1 MPSLTVIVPFY
12 NEETFLSESLHR
24 LINTNLAD
32 KILLIDDCSNDKS
45 AEIAKKFENNYKNI
59 SLIQSSVNT
68 GKGGAMSLSVNNLD
82 TDFVVVHDA
91 DLEYNPSDLIEMFN
105 LAVDNP
111 EHLILGTRFVGNKK
125 RKNIYKR
132 TYFANQFLSMFFSII
147 YGKKITDVATCYK
160 MMSSNNFKKIEITE
174 NGFAVEIEILSKFL
188 KITKDV
194 MEFPIDYSGRSYQE
208 GKKIRLMDGFK
219 YVYSIVKYRF

>member
-12 NEETFLSESLHR
+12 NEETFLSKSLYR

-45 AEIAKKFENNYKNI
+45 AEIAKKFEREFNNI
-59 SLIQSSVNT
+59 SLIQSSVNS
-68 GKGGAMSLSVNNLD
+68 GKGGAMSLSVNYLD

-91 DLEYNPSDLIEMFN
+91 DLEYNPTDLIEMFN

-111 EHLILGTRFVGNKK
+111 EYLILGTRFVGKKK

-147 YGKKITDVATCYK
+147 HRKKITDVATCYK
-160 MMSSNNFKKIEITE
+160 MMSSNNFKKIEISE
-174 NGFAVEIEILSKFL
+174 KGFAVEIEILSKFL
-188 KITKDV
+188 KLTKDV
-194 MEFPIDYSGRSYQE
+194 REFPIDYSGRSYQE
-208 GKKIRLMDGFK
+208 GKKIKLTDGFK
-219 YVYSIVKYRF
+219 YIYSTIKYKF

>member
-91 DLEYNPSDLIEMFN
+91 DLEYNPTDLIEMFN

-188 KITKDV
+188 KTTKDLI
-194 MEFPIDYSGRSYQE
+194 EYPIDYTGRSYQE
-208 GKKIRLMDGFK
+208 GKKIKLMDGFK

>member
-12 NEETFLSESLHR
+12 NEEIFLSESLHR

-59 SLIQSSVNT
+59 SLIQSSVNS

-91 DLEYNPSDLIEMFN
+91 DLEYNPTDLIEMFN

-111 EHLILGTRFVGNKK
+111 EHLILGTRFVGKKK

-147 YGKKITDVATCYK
+147 HGKKITDVATCYK
-160 MMSSNNFKKIEITE
+160 MMSSNNFKKLEITE

-188 KITKDV
+188 KITKDL
-194 MEFPIDYSGRSYQE
+194 MEYPIDYTGRSYKE
-208 GKKIRLMDGFK
+208 GKKIKLMDGFK

>member
-12 NEETFLSESLHR
+12 NEEIFLSESLHR

-45 AEIAKKFENNYKNI
+45 VEIAKKFENNYKNI
-59 SLIQSSVNT
+59 SLIQSSVNS

-91 DLEYNPSDLIEMFN
+91 DLEYNPTDLIEMFN

-111 EHLILGTRFVGNKK
+111 EYLILGTRFVGRKK

-147 YGKKITDVATCYK
+147 HGKKITDVATCYK

-188 KITKDV
+188 KTTKDLI
-194 MEFPIDYSGRSYQE
+194 EYPIDYTGRSYQE
-208 GKKIRLMDGFK
+208 GKKIKLMDGFK

>member
-12 NEETFLSESLHR
+12 NEEIFLSESLHR

-45 AEIAKKFENNYKNI
+45 VEIAKKFENNYKNI

-91 DLEYNPSDLIEMFN
+91 DLEYNPTDLIEMFN

-111 EHLILGTRFVGNKK
+111 EHLILGTRFVGKK
-125 RKNIYKR
+125 KSKNIYKR
-132 TYFANQFLSMFFSII
+132 TYFEYQFLSIFF
-147 YGKKITDVATCYK
+147 
-160 MMSSNNFKKIEITE
+160 
-174 NGFAVEIEILSKFL
+174 
-188 KITKDV
+188 
-194 MEFPIDYSGRSYQE
+194 
-208 GKKIRLMDGFK
+208 
-219 YVYSIVKYRF
+219 

>member
-12 NEETFLSESLHR
+12 NEETFLSKSLYR
-24 LINTNLAD
+24 LINTNIAD

-45 AEIAKKFENNYKNI
+45 AEIAKKFEREFNNI
-59 SLIQSSVNT
+59 SLIQSSVNS
-68 GKGGAMSLSVNNLD
+68 GKGGAMSLSVNYLD

-91 DLEYNPSDLIEMFN
+91 DLEYNPTDLIEMFN

-111 EHLILGTRFVGNKK
+111 EYLILGTRFVGKKK

-147 YGKKITDVATCYK
+147 HRKKITDVATCYK
-160 MMSSNNFKKIEITE
+160 MMSSNNFKKIEISE
-174 NGFAVEIEILSKFL
+174 KGFAVEIEILSKFL
-188 KITKDV
+188 KLTKDV
-194 MEFPIDYSGRSYQE
+194 REFPIDYSGRSYQE
-208 GKKIRLMDGFK
+208 GKKIKLTDGFK
-219 YVYSIVKYRF
+219 YIYSTIKYKF

>member
-1 MPSLTVIVPFY
+1 
-12 NEETFLSESLHR
+12 
-24 LINTNLAD
+24 
-32 KILLIDDCSNDKS
+32 
-45 AEIAKKFENNYKNI
+45 
-59 SLIQSSVNT
+59 
-68 GKGGAMSLSVNNLD
+68 MSLSVNNLD

-91 DLEYNPSDLIEMFN
+91 DLEYNPTDLIEMFN

-147 YGKKITDVATCYK
+147 HGKKITDVATCYK
-160 MMSSNNFKKIEITE
+160 MMSSNNFKKIEINE
-174 NGFAVEIEILSKFL
+174 KGFAVEIEILSKFL

>member
-12 NEETFLSESLHR
+12 NEEVFLSESLQR

-32 KILLIDDCSNDKS
+32 KILLIDDCSNDES
-45 AEIAKKFENNYKNI
+45 PEIAKRFEKKFRNI
-59 SLIQSSVNT
+59 SLIQGSVNR
-68 GKGGAMSLSVNNLD
+68 GKGGAMSLSVDNLE

-91 DLEYNPSDLIEMFN
+91 DLEYNPKDLIEMFN

-111 EHLILGTRFVGNKK
+111 EHLILGTRFDGKKK

-132 TYFANQFLSMFFSII
+132 TYYANQFLSVFFSII
-147 YGKKITDVATCYK
+147 HGRKITDVATCYK
-160 MMSSNNFKKIEITE
+160 MMSSNNFRKIEISE
-174 NGFAVEIEILSKFL
+174 KGFAVEIEILSKFL

-194 MEFPIDYSGRSYQE
+194 IEFPIDYSGRSYQE
-208 GKKIRLMDGFK
+208 GKKIKLIDGFK

>member
-12 NEETFLSESLHR
+12 NEEIFLSESLHR

-45 AEIAKKFENNYKNI
+45 VEIAKKFENNYKNI

-91 DLEYNPSDLIEMFN
+91 DLEYNPTDLIEMFN

-111 EHLILGTRFVGNKK
+111 EHLILGTRFVGKKK

-132 TYFANQFLSMFFSII
+132 TYFANQFLSIFFSII
-147 YGKKITDVATCYK
+147 HGKKITDVATCYK

-188 KITKDV
+188 KTTKNL
-194 MEFPIDYSGRSYQE
+194 MEYPIDYTGRSYQE
-208 GKKIRLMDGFK
+208 GKKIKLMDGFK
-219 YVYSIVKYRF
+219 YVYSTVKYRF